1 MRYSVEAVILR
12 FMSLAIIHS
21 RASLGINAPP
31 ITIEVHLSPGMPSL
45 SIVGLPE
52 TAIKESKDRV
62 RSALMN
68 SGFEFP
74 ARRIVINLAP
84 ADLPKKEGGRFD
96 LPIALGILAASEQI
110 PLESVSPYEFA
121 GELALDGKL
130 RPFNGALPFALATKK
145 DKRILI
151 LPEENAFEAALSRE
165 IKILAAEH
173 LLDICAHLTGTK
185 IIELYE
191 PQLSTTEP
199 PFELD
204 LSDVYGQ
211 EYAKRALE
219 ITAAGGHS
227 LFMTGPPG
235 TGKTMLANRLI
246 TILPEMTEDEAL
258 ETAAINSICGKKIN
272 AAFWRMRAFSAPH
285 HTASSVAL
293 VGGSSPPR
301 PGEISLA
308 HNGVLF
314 LDELPEFNRSVLEAL
329 REPLE
334 SGYVTISRAA
344 HQAKFPA
351 KFQLIVAMN
360 PCPCGYLGDNR
371 ADCRC
376 TQDQIQRYQAR
387 ISGPFLDRI
396 DICVTVPPLPKDIL
410 MGEKSNCA
418 TSSEVRARVIRVR
431 AVALARAGKINA
443 ELNNKEIEKF
453 CKISVE
459 DQDFLRNTIEKL
471 KLSARAYHRIIKIAR
486 TIADLDEKDLIQ
498 THHLKEAVGY
508 RRN

>member
-1 MRYSVEAVILR
+1 MTI
-12 FMSLAIIHS
+12 AIIHS
-21 RASLGINAPP
+21 RASLGIDAPP
-31 ITIEVHLSPGMPSL
+31 VTIEVHLSLGMPSL

-52 TAIKESKDRV
+52 AAIKESKDRV
-62 RSALMN
+62 RSALIN

-74 ARRIVINLAP
+74 PRRIVINLAP

-96 LPIALGILAASEQI
+96 LPIALGILAASGQI
-110 PLESVSPYEFA
+110 PLDSISPYEFA

-130 RPFNGALPFALATKK
+130 RPFSGALPFALATKK
-145 DKRILI
+145 EKRILI
-151 LPEENAFEAALSRE
+151 LPEENAFEAALTRK
-165 IKILAAEH
+165 IKILAAKH
-173 LLDICAHLTGTK
+173 LLDVCAHLTGAK

-191 PQLSTTEP
+191 PQLLISEP
-199 PFELD
+199 IFELD
-204 LSDVYGQ
+204 LADICGQ
-211 EYAKRALE
+211 EHAKRALE
-219 ITAAGGHS
+219 IAAAGGHS
-227 LFMTGPPG
+227 LFMIGSPG

-258 ETAAINSICGKKIN
+258 EVAAINSICGKKIN
-272 AAFWRMRAFSAPH
+272 ANFWRTRSFSAPH

-351 KFQLIVAMN
+351 KFQLVVAMN
-360 PCPCGYLGDNR
+360 PCPCGYRGDNR
-371 ADCRC
+371 VDCRC
-376 TQDQIQRYQAR
+376 TQEQVQRYQAR

-396 DICVTVPPLPKDIL
+396 DIYVTVPPLAKNIL
-410 MGEKSNCA
+410 MREKSNCS
-418 TSSEVRARVIRVR
+418 TSSEVRMRVIRAR
-431 AVALARAGKINA
+431 AAALARAGKINA
-443 ELNNKEIEKF
+443 ALTNRDIDKF
-453 CKISVE
+453 CQISVQ
-459 DQDFLRNTIEKL
+459 DQDFLRNVVEKL

-486 TIADLDEKDLIQ
+486 TISDLDGIDLIQ
-498 THHLKEAVGY
+498 THHLREAVGY
-508 RRN
+508 RKN